1 MAIFSKASGVNDT
14 AFGKS
19 QEPIRLVAERTEEAF
34 EKVSA
39 IPHIFAMDNIDTFG
53 MKYSAL
59 TSMDDFDPVGEGG
72 QGTEA
77 DIQVGFEKVIE
88 PETWKK
94 DFKLTMEMV
103 EDGTVIRYAKTE
115 MTKLVQAHMR
125 TREKFGAGIILN
137 GNSTTMT
144 FGSRNKTATFDISTA
159 DGKAFFAT
167 DHQSITGN
175 YTNQSNLFDLAF
187 SYDNLCK
194 AEEAM
199 QDFRDD
205 NGEILNVAPNII
217 LIPNKEQ
224 AAARVFEAIGAEYKP
239 GTANNDGSYQA
250 GRWIVVKWSYLNGFS
265 YSGQTANTFPWFLID
280 KPNNE
285 LYYGNVFQDR
295 IPLTIKSYIEEKT
308 DNNVF
313 HARSRWTAAP
323 NNWRFHAACIPGLGT
338 AL

>member
-1 MAIFSKASGVNDT
+1 MAIFSKASNVNDT

-39 IPHIFAMDNIDTFG
+39 IPSVYAQDNIDTFG
-53 MKYSAL
+53 MKYSSM

-77 DIQVGFEKVIE
+77 DIQIGYEKVIE

-94 DFKLTMEMV
+94 DFKLTQEMV
-103 EDGTVIRYAKTE
+103 EDATVLRHAKTE

-125 TREKFGAGIILN
+125 TREKFGAAVILN
-137 GNSTTMT
+137 GLNTTMST
-144 FGSRNKTATFDISTA
+144 GSRNRRKTFDISCA
-159 DGKAFFAT
+159 DGQALFSQA
-167 DHQSITGN
+167 HPSITGN
-175 YTNQSNLFDLAF
+175 YQNQSNVFNLNFT
-187 SYDNLCK
+187 YDNLCK

-205 NGEILNVAPNII
+205 NGEILNVAPDCI
-217 LIPNKEQ
+217 LIPNREQ
-224 AAARVFEAIGAEYKP
+224 AAARVFEAIGAEYRP

-250 GRWIVVKWSYLNGFS
+250 GRWTVIKWTYLNNFAF
-265 YSGQTANTFPWFLID
+265 SGQDSNTFPWFLID
-280 KPNNE
+280 KPNND
-285 LYYGNVFQDR
+285 LYYGLVFQDR
-295 IPLTIKSYIEEKT
+295 IPLTIRSYIEEKT

-313 HARSRWTAAP
+313 HARSRWVAAP
-323 NNWRFHAACIPGLGT
+323 NNWRFHSACIPGVGT
-338 AL
+338 SL